1 MEGNHLNKREQR
13 YNINS
18 TRESFMGDMLGLTVI
33 ELCITELCTR
43 KCSFCPRSDT
53 EVYPNRNLLMSVETA
68 DNLSKSCAKNNFE
81 GDFHM
86 SGFGE
91 SLTSKHV
98 YDIIAVIRKNLPDN
112 RIAMTSNAD
121 LMNVKKINRLVECG
135 LNHIIISCYDGPEA
149 YLKIEKMLKKSNIM
163 SFDIRELW
171 INPDETTQQMM
182 ERNNFN
188 NRSGAIPDG
197 DDENRERIYNIRKQC
212 YLPSYKL
219 VVDWDGSVIICCND
233 WLRRESKLGNVNTE
247 DLKSIWLSDQFN
259 EIRRKL
265 ADGDRGLLPACKHCN
280 IKGTLVGKKSA
291 DLHVKSIKDT

>member
-1 MEGNHLNKREQR
+1 MGETHLNKREHR
-13 YNINS
+13 YEVNS
-18 TRESFMGDMLGLTVI
+18 SRDSITGNMLGLTVI

-43 KCSFCPRSDT
+43 KCSFCPRSDSD
-53 EVYPNRNLLMSVETA
+53 VYPNRKLFMSVETA
-68 DNLSKSCAKNNFE
+68 DILSKSCAKNNFE
-81 GDFHM
+81 GDFHI

-91 SLTSKHV
+91 SMTSKHV
-98 YDIIAVIRKNLPDN
+98 YDIIAAIRQNLPEN

-149 YLKIEKMLKKSNIM
+149 YLKIEKMLKESDIM
-163 SFDIRELW
+163 SYDIRELW
-171 INPDETTQQMM
+171 TDPGETTQQMM

-188 NRSGAIPDG
+188 NRSGAVDIP
-197 DDENRERIYNIRKQC
+197 EWKRVYNMHKQC

-247 DLKSIWLSDQFN
+247 DLKSIWLSDKFK
-259 EIRRKL
+259 EIRETL
-265 ADGDRGLLPACKHCN
+265 ARGDRGSLPACKYCN
-280 IKGTLVGKKSA
+280 IEGTLVGKKSA
-291 DLHVKSIKDT
+291 VLHVKSIKDT